1 MRGFYSKDLIIEIIF
16 MRRINMVRFVGIIL
30 ATFMTA
36 LYSVRV
42 LVLIFKT

>member
-16 MRRINMVRFVGIIL
+16 IRRVNMIRFAGIIL